1 MFLNEKKNYRI
12 SAISLGFTAVITQ
25 IIVIREF
32 LSVFSSNEPVIG
44 IIFSN
49 WMLLTG
55 LGAYLGKFNILKN
68 KNLLAVFQFLTG
80 AIPLI
85 TVFLISALR
94 NRIFTPGRMLSPF
107 EIYYSSFVLL
117 IPFCILTGFL
127 FTIISKNFSGLLK
140 SNRISNIYS
149 LESLGSIIGGLL
161 FNFLFL
167 FVFSTFN
174 SLKILFIINSLISV
188 LFLFVFKK
196 KNAGIIT
203 SIAVSVLVFLIIPKN
218 FDKKALEYLYP
229 NQEILEYSETP
240 FGKIIV
246 TKTSDQLNFY
256 ENGTTLFS
264 TGDVIKNEE
273 DIHYAMVQNPGN
285 KNILLVSGGI
295 SGTVK
300 EILKYDIN
308 SLDYVEINPWLIKT
322 GNRFTK
328 NIEENQKVRII
339 NKDARLFLKSTGK
352 KYDVVIINLPSPSN
366 IEINRY
372 YTLDFF
378 KDVKNNMTK
387 KGVLSVSLPPTTNY
401 AGAESVNIQSVIF
414 STLSRVFTN
423 IIIIPGGKNYF
434 LASDGMLS
442 YKIAELIES
451 RQIKTDYVNK
461 YYIDDVQNMTRGK
474 RLTEELNKNAEVNK
488 DFKPVAS
495 FLQWKYWL
503 AHFNITGNIWIFILT
518 IPVLISVLRMNLIN
532 TALFTTGLTSISTE
546 IILII
551 SFQILYGYI
560 YQMTGIFIT
569 FFMIGLAFGSFRF
582 YKIFD
587 TTIKDYSFI
596 QFTFGIYTLLTAF
609 VIFLLNLLSANS
621 IIVHIVFLIMIFI
634 SGTLTGTQFSLA
646 TKLTG
651 GSIAKISAD
660 SYSSEITGS
669 AFGALIV
676 SAVLIPVLGIF
687 ITCILIGVLNLI
699 VASFIFLKSKLY

>member
-44 IIFSN
+44 ILFSN

-85 TVFLISALR
+85 TVFLLSALR

-203 SIAVSVLVFLIIPKN
+203 SIAVSVIVFFIIPKN

-229 NQEILEYSETP
+229 NQEILDYSETP

-352 KYDVVIINLPSPSN
+352 KYDVVIINLPSPAN

-414 STLSRVFTN
+414 STLSKVFTN

-495 FLQWKYWL
+495 FLQWKYRL
-503 AHFNITGNIWIFILT
+503 AHFNIPGNIWIFILT
-518 IPVLISVLRMNLIN
+518 IPVLISVFRMNLIN

-582 YKIFD
+582 YKILD
-587 TTIKDYSFI
+587 TTFKDYSFI

-609 VIFLLNLLSANS
+609 IIFLLNLLSANS

-699 VASFIFLKSKLY
+699 VASFIFSKSKLY

>member
-44 IIFSN
+44 ILFSN

-85 TVFLISALR
+85 TVFLLSALR

-203 SIAVSVLVFLIIPKN
+203 SIAVSVIVFFIIPKN

-229 NQEILEYSETP
+229 NQEILDYSETP

-352 KYDVVIINLPSPSN
+352 KYDVVIINLPSPAN

-414 STLSRVFTN
+414 STLSKVFTN

-518 IPVLISVLRMNLIN
+518 IPVLISVFRMNLIN

-582 YKIFD
+582 YKILD
-587 TTIKDYSFI
+587 TTFKDYSFI

-609 VIFLLNLLSANS
+609 IIFLLNLLSANS

-699 VASFIFLKSKLY
+699 VASFIFSKSKLY